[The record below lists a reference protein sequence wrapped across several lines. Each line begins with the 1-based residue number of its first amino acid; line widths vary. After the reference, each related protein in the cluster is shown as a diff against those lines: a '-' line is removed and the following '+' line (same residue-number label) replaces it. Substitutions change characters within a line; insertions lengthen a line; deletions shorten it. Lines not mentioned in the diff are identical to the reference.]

1 MRREVGTPGCAQS
14 GLTGHATLSD
24 PHFAG
29 QGVASLPCGLSSR
42 GMEPSAT
49 PTERKANRS

>member
-24 PHFAG
+24 PISPGRVWLVSRAG
-29 QGVASLPCGLSSR
+29 YPAGGWNQAPPRPHV
-42 GMEPSAT
+42 
-49 PTERKANRS
+49 